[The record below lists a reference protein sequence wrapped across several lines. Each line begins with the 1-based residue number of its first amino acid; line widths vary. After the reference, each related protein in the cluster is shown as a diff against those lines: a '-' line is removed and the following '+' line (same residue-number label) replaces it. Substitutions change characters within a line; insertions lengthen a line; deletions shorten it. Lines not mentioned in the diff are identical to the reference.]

1 MNKMYYWLINNSL
14 SFFICLM
21 YKLNI
26 LMNSCKLWE
35 LKKKVLPQHTD
46 HAGVMWHGTYLN
58 WLEESRID
66 SIGRAGIQYKELL
79 KRGFEMP
86 VYKIDI
92 KYLMPIMIG
101 EEIIVKST
109 FIINK
114 GPRIK
119 VNSTFNNFEN
129 KIHAEASIDIVLIN
143 KETFKV
149 VRNRPDF
156 LENYFKN
163 LIKAS

>member
-1 MNKMYYWLINNSL
+1 MNT
-14 SFFICLM
+14 
-21 YKLNI
+21 
-26 LMNSCKLWE
+26 CKSWE

-46 HAGVMWHGTYLN
+46 HAGVVWHGTYLN

-66 SIGRAGIQYKELL
+66 SIGKAGIRYIELL
-79 KRGFEMP
+79 NRGFEMP
-86 VYKIDI
+86 VYKIEI

-101 EEIIVKST
+101 DEIIVKSS

-119 VNSTFNNFEN
+119 VNSKFTSLSK

-149 VRNRPDF
+149 VRKRPLF
-156 LENYFKN
+156 LEHCLNN
-163 LIKAS
+163 LRKGP